1 MASDAKGTLPED
13 SDRNL
18 RPALE
23 RLIHDHGRIDILFS
37 MDRSH
42 GGSRGGLYED
52 ITFQPGPERRDWLLG
67 HFVLGWGSR

>member
-13 SDRNL
+13 SDRNR

-52 ITFQPGPERRDWLLG
+52 KETQTSRWRELVQKLK
-67 HFVLGWGSR
+67 GSAGN